1 MNPPFGTRN
10 TGVDTAFV
18 LKGMEYAST
27 VYSLHKTSTRE
38 VTVNTSLQQF
48 NLYRMHGRTN
58 KISLLHNYLALCATR
73 RGTRLQAGGAGRV
86 EV

>member
-38 VTVNTSLQQF
+38 VIHPCNKPI
-48 NLYRMHGRTN
+48 NLVRIAELT
-58 KISLLHNYLALCATR
+58 KLL
-73 RGTRLQAGGAGRV
+73 
-86 EV
+86 